1 MLCGTMRLMSDA
13 VHEWPLGKRVRE
25 ARGEEPQKV
34 VARRANIG
42 AETLWQ
48 IENGK
53 RRDKAP
59 FSPPKPEIIAK
70 LARAL
75 DIPVSEA
82 LTLAGYNPEHHLDLA
97 DEGLETQLALKLAK
111 LAPEQKRALEIV
123 VDGLLEA
130 RGYIEPRTPQSHVD
144 TVVRSIGEGVQSG
157 VYSHGEPARG
167 DRRRV
172 TEAAWKPTED

>member
-1 MLCGTMRLMSDA
+1 M
-13 VHEWPLGKRVRE
+13 RE

-34 VARRANIG
+34 VARRAGIG

-48 IENGK
+48 IENGR
-53 RRDKAP
+53 RRDAAA

-97 DEGLETQLALKLAK
+97 DEGLETQLALKVAK
-111 LAPEQKRALEIV
+111 LSSEQQRALEIL
-123 VDGLLEA
+123 VDGLLVA
-130 RGYIEPRTPQSHVD
+130 RGHMMADGATVDVAMRSAGEPIRY
-144 TVVRSIGEGVQSG
+144 GVE
-157 VYSHGEPARG
+157 SHGETVKGGKVTSERAG
-167 DRRRV
+167 D
-172 TEAAWKPTED
+172 

>member
-13 VHEWPLGKRVRE
+13 VHEWPLGKRVRD

-34 VARRANIG
+34 VARRAGIG

-48 IENGK
+48 IENGR
-53 RRDKAP
+53 RRDAAA

-97 DEGLETQLALKLAK
+97 GEGVETQLALKLAR
-111 LAPEQKRALEIV
+111 LGSEQKRAIEII
-123 VDGLLEA
+123 VDSLLRE
-130 RGYIEPRTPQSHVD
+130 RGYIEPTVPQSPVETVD
-144 TVVRSIGEGVQSG
+144 VATRSAGEGIRFG
-157 VYSHGEPARG
+157 VESHGETVEDG
-167 DRRRV
+167 RV
-172 TEAAWKPTED
+172 TPERAGD